1 MQFDKV
7 EEEEIN
13 LEITQIDTKEKL
25 LTSYEWLTLLK

>member
-1 MQFDKV
+1 MQFGKV

-25 LTSYEWLTLLK
+25 LTSYE